1 MAIALTPFT
10 ALCGFRPLSEI
21 STYLS
26 HVPEFAAL
34 IPPIIL
40 SSFQSVCTASASDQ
54 SRREALRSVFAAVMT
69 TPFDIAKSQLRLLI
83 GRYKLGRHTSE
94 EEAVRELIIEL
105 DRQFPD
111 DIGVFCVYLL
121 NVVNLQPGEAIF
133 LGAGEPHAY
142 VAGGKVYGDCLLNAC
157 TDSRFRHCGNDGYV

>member
-1 MAIALTPFT
+1 VVSA
-10 ALCGFRPLSEI
+10 LSEI

-26 HVPEFAAL
+26 HVLEFAAL

-40 SSFQSVCTASASDQ
+40 SSFQSICTASASE
-54 SRREALRSVFAAVMT
+54 REALRNVFAAVMT

-83 GRYKLGRHTSE
+83 GRYKLGKHTSE

-105 DRQFPD
+105 DRQFLD
-111 DIGVFCVYLL
+111 GIGVFCVYLL
-121 NVVNLQPGEAIF
+121 NVVNLEPGEAIF

-142 VAGGKVYGDCLLNAC
+142 VAGGKAYGDCLVNTC
-157 TDSRFRHCGNDGYV
+157 TDSRFRHCGNDGYF